1 MTTETLLQRL
11 QNLSLQSE
19 AKFGILTPQHM
30 VEHLTITVKL
40 SAGRIPIPVFE
51 PNEKQLARKQ
61 ALLFTDIP
69 FPQGV
74 KAPGLPDTLLEL
86 RYPDL
91 ETAKAEAMRLTTC
104 CFKKIQRSILLTL
117 GLGCSITRSGNYF
130 MPNTWTT
137 TWVNLVVKKYLTLF
151 YSIVDTPPDTINF
164 ITSEFFTPLSGV
176 TLSRFTKN
184 TFPDTL

>member
-91 ETAKAEAMRLTTC
+91 ETAKAELIKSYEAYH
-104 CFKKIQRSILLTL
+104 LLFQENPTKHTPHPGFGLLNYEEWELFHAKHMDHHL
-117 GLGCSITRSGNYF
+117 GQFGC
-130 MPNTWTT
+130 
-137 TWVNLVVKKYLTLF
+137 
-151 YSIVDTPPDTINF
+151 
-164 ITSEFFTPLSGV
+164 
-176 TLSRFTKN
+176 
-184 TFPDTL
+184 

>member
-1 MTTETLLQRL
+1 
-11 QNLSLQSE
+11 
-19 AKFGILTPQHM
+19 M

-91 ETAKAEAMRLTTC
+91 ETAKAELIKSYEAYHLLFQENPTKHTPHPG
-104 CFKKIQRSILLTL
+104 FGLLTYEEWDLFHAKHMDHHL
-117 GLGCSITRSGNYF
+117 GQFGC
-130 MPNTWTT
+130 
-137 TWVNLVVKKYLTLF
+137 
-151 YSIVDTPPDTINF
+151 
-164 ITSEFFTPLSGV
+164 
-176 TLSRFTKN
+176 
-184 TFPDTL
+184 

>member
-1 MTTETLLQRL
+1 MTKETLLQRL
-11 QNLSLQSE
+11 DQLNGDSK

-91 ETAKAEAMRLTTC
+91 ETAKAELIKSYEAYH
-104 CFKKIQRSILLTL
+104 LLFQENQTKHTPHPGFGLLNYEEWELFHAKHMDHHL
-117 GLGCSITRSGNYF
+117 GQFGC
-130 MPNTWTT
+130 
-137 TWVNLVVKKYLTLF
+137 
-151 YSIVDTPPDTINF
+151 
-164 ITSEFFTPLSGV
+164 
-176 TLSRFTKN
+176 
-184 TFPDTL
+184 